1 MGSRRDGL
9 AEDGRGALRQRRL
22 QAMDQMLHHG
32 RADVQQAGQAEQ
44 GDEGR
49 EQRQEPVVGQAAR
62 GHGAPVEGELLHRAL
77 EGVLPACP
85 AQFEGVIRA
94 AGHRVLRRY
103 RLRSH
108 HVVLRL
114 RARATPMTRMPA
126 ATRASGQSRRTAW
139 FRLTRS
145 DASAALTRAL
155 VFTSAALALA
165 FTSAL
170 AASSSTVCPRRSRV
184 CSISRW
190 MSGADWDVESGADW
204 GVESGA
210 LIG

>member
-1 MGSRRDGL
+1 
-9 AEDGRGALRQRRL
+9 
-22 QAMDQMLHHG
+22 MDQMLHHR
-32 RADVQQAGQAEQ
+32 RADVQQ
-44 GDEGR
+44 
-49 EQRQEPVVGQAAR
+49 VGQAAR

-155 VFTSAALALA
+155 VFTSAALAWALA

-190 MSGADWDVESGADW
+190 MSGADWGVESGADWGVESGADW

-210 LIG
+210 LIGAPSP

>member
-1 MGSRRDGL
+1 
-9 AEDGRGALRQRRL
+9 
-22 QAMDQMLHHG
+22 MDQMLHHR
-32 RADVQQAGQAEQ
+32 RADVQQ
-44 GDEGR
+44 
-49 EQRQEPVVGQAAR
+49 VGQAAR

-155 VFTSAALALA
+155 VFTSAALAWALA
-165 FTSAL
+165 FTSATACSGSGGVAL
-170 AASSSTVCPRRSRV
+170 LMRCLPSSAARPATASRAAPTMSAASQAATTPLIAMIAQASRQPTP
-184 CSISRW
+184 
-190 MSGADWDVESGADW
+190 
-204 GVESGA
+204 
-210 LIG
+210 